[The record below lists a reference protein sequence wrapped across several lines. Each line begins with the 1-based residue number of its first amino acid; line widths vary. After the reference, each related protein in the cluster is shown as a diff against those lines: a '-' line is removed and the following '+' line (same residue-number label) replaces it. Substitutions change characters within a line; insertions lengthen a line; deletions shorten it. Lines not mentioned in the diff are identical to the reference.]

1 MHRRFWVKNSV
12 AVQRFAAPA
21 RLSILVRIAR
31 HHRYSRDTASEAAL
45 KSTTSATKFLIELAH
60 QQGEPCLTI
69 E

>member
-31 HHRYSRDTASEAAL
+31 HQMNGTIAAATAKLNLDRSGYLPLNCGYA
-45 KSTTSATKFLIELAH
+45 
-60 QQGEPCLTI
+60 
-69 E
+69 